1 MKQLIYIIVLI
12 IVISCTSNPNTNGYW
27 REYDPKH
34 PDTYHVFQLTDSSI
48 KVDPVMW
55 KAELEKEY
63 KNDKFKIPFN
73 NLNNRS
79 FDYKVVGD
87 TILSK
92 DNFKWIKYNY
102 NDSLFIQDISGP
114 FMLKFVP
121 EYTTDGTAYLEIE
134 QSNAALLYIGSLKDS
149 YKETLRNDSIQNLK
163 YPFIQFNDKLGTIGD
178 IRNFAINSDKLILLM
193 DKNVPPIFLDSI
205 MEIQKQI
212 KKFDV
217 YKTYIDL
224 KKRKLVIKKI

>member
-12 IVISCTSNPNTNGYW
+12 IVISCSSNPNTNGYW

-48 KVDPVMW
+48 MVDPVIW
-55 KAELEKEY
+55 KMEIEKNY
-63 KNDKFKIPFN
+63 KKRKFEIPFN
-73 NLNNRS
+73 NLNNWS
-79 FDYKVVGD
+79 FDYNVDGD

-92 DNFKWIKYNY
+92 DKFKWIKYNY

-114 FMLKFVP
+114 CMLKFVP
-121 EYTTDGTAYLEIE
+121 EFTTKGTEYLEIE

-149 YKETLRNDSIQNLK
+149 YKEILLNDSNQNLK
-163 YPFIQFNDKLGTIGD
+163 YPYIQFNDKLGTIGE
-178 IRNFAINSDKLILLM
+178 IRSFAINSDKLILLM
-193 DKNVPPIFLDSI
+193 DKNVPPIYLDSI
-205 MEIQKQI
+205 MEVQKQI
-212 KKFDV
+212 KKFEV

-224 KKRKLVIKKI
+224 QKRKLVIKKI